1 MSTIFKGFDLNAQ
14 QFGASSLS
22 MGTPASNYL
31 QGLSKQFE
39 MQYSPEYIQSLNQL
53 QYTNPQLYQ
62 VIQTN
67 NTVSNLKASMQNT
80 VDSTKDLSA
89 FYNEQGGL
97 KLDTKNEPDGS
108 NSKIEPN
115 GQDAEIKSFD
125 LFNNSGFPG
134 INSMIRSGFDSIAT
148 AAGSQKEDTQ
158 DKIYD
163 TASDFVSQFGVVGKV
178 AAGAIDFW
186 NFTDKVGGRKIKSI
200 DGTTGSS
207 SYANNSREAK
217 NFRMTQGSAANK
229 YQKLVDS
236 SLKQTAMARN
246 VVNLNRQA
254 VEARQATDN
263 TNLSF
268 LNKKAGG
275 VSGPLLTAKNGGILK
290 EIKSVISKHNRKLI
304 LDENFFKEKPQENSD
319 IKMFKDGGA
328 VIPSGALHKNKHHLE
343 SIDPNLKQN
352 ITTKGIPVITI
363 EEGGEI
369 KQHAEIE
376 KEEVILSLSLT
387 KQIEQLWKEGTD
399 EAAIEAGKLLTEA
412 LLRDTEDNV
421 GLIEKIENESKG

>member
-1 MSTIFKGFDLNAQ
+1 MRKKIIKRYWPGGLLTIETKPSAYNEEISTIN
-14 QFGASSLS
+14 
-22 MGTPASNYL
+22 MGSGINYAWGQNQTPV
-31 QGLSKQFE
+31 Q
-39 MQYSPEYIQSLNQL
+39 IQSPPEARTYLNGEATL
-53 QYTNPQLYQ
+53 
-62 VIQTN
+62 
-67 NTVSNLKASMQNT
+67 SNMDISSHKI
-80 VDSTKDLSA
+80 TK
-89 FYNEQGGL
+89 
-97 KLDTKNEPDGS
+97 TPDKKTQA
-108 NSKIEPN
+108 KIEQDTN
-115 GQDAEIKSFD
+115 GSLTSNNQDGEIKSNFS
-125 LFNNSGFPG
+125 SGF
-134 INSMIRSGFDSIAT
+134 GFGGLAKAARGTLDFAAQAGGFEKNDTMDS
-148 AAGSQKEDTQ
+148 
-158 DKIYD
+158 IYD
-163 TASDFVSQFGVVGKV
+163 TASDVAAQFGPWGML
-178 AAGAIDFW
+178 AAGIIDTW
-186 NFTDKVGGRKIKSI
+186 NFIDKAGGKTIKGF
-200 DGTTGSS
+200 DGQTGSS
-207 SYANNSREAK
+207 SYTDFSVQDKRL
-217 NFRMTQGSAANK
+217 RMTQRGAAK
-229 YQKLVDS
+229 QHEALRDSKLFQFSKAMGAVDS
-236 SLKQTAMARN
+236 
-246 VVNLNRQA
+246 NRQA
-254 VEARQATDN
+254 VQARTQAADN
-263 TNLSF
+263 MNRSF

-275 VSGPLLTAKNGGILK
+275 ISGSLLTAKNGGILK

-304 LDENFFKEKPQENSD
+304 LDENFFKKELQESSD

>member
-1 MSTIFKGFDLNAQ
+1 MRKKTIKRYWPG
-14 QFGASSLS
+14 
-22 MGTPASNYL
+22 
-31 QGLSKQFE
+31 GLLAIE
-39 MQYSPEYIQSLNQL
+39 
-53 QYTNPQLYQ
+53 
-62 VIQTN
+62 
-67 NTVSNLKASMQNT
+67 
-80 VDSTKDLSA
+80 TKPSE
-89 FYNEQGGL
+89 YNEEISIINMGSGIDYTWGQNQVPVQVQPPPEARTYLNGKATSSNMDVSSHKITKVPDKKTQSEINQATNGL
-97 KLDTKNEPDGS
+97 TT
-108 NSKIEPN
+108 PN
-115 GQDAEIKSFD
+115 NQDAEIKPLN
-125 LFNNSGFPG
+125 LFNNSGFSG

-186 NFTDKVGGRKIKSI
+186 NFTDKVGGKKVQSI
-200 DGTTGSS
+200 DGTTGSAN
-207 SYANNSREAK
+207 YADKSKEAK

-246 VVNLNRQA
+246 VVNLNRQV
-254 VEARQATDN
+254 VEARTQATDN
-263 TNLSF
+263 TNRSF

-275 VSGPLLTAKNGGILK
+275 VSGSLLTAKNGGILK

-304 LDENFFKEKPQENSD
+304 LDENFFKKELQESSD

-421 GLIEKIENESKG
+421 GLIEKIENENKG

>member
-1 MSTIFKGFDLNAQ
+1 MLKRKIRKFQNA
-14 QFGASSLS
+14 GSLS
-22 MGTPASNYL
+22 FNTPASNYL
-31 QGLSKQFE
+31 DSISILTSNQPTIKGVQLPSDQEMLNQTKQFAKTYE
-39 MQYSPEYIQSLNQL
+39 V
-53 QYTNPQLYQ
+53 NP
-62 VIQTN
+62 N
-67 NTVSNLKASMQNT
+67 ESN
-80 VDSTKDLSA
+80 
-89 FYNEQGGL
+89 
-97 KLDTKNEPDGS
+97 
-108 NSKIEPN
+108 
-115 GQDAEIKSFD
+115 AEIKPQGVSSNFNFGGIAKAGRGIFD
-125 LFNNSGFPG
+125 FAAQAGGFEK
-134 INSMIRSGFDSIAT
+134 NDTMDS
-148 AAGSQKEDTQ
+148 
-158 DKIYD
+158 IYD
-163 TASDFVSQFGVVGKV
+163 TASDVAAQFGPWGALASGIIDTWNFIDK
-178 AAGAIDFW
+178 AAGK
-186 NFTDKVGGRKIKSI
+186 TIKGF
-200 DGTTGSS
+200 DGQTGSS
-207 SYANNSREAK
+207 SYADFSVQDKRL
-217 NFRMTQGSAANK
+217 RMTQRGAAK
-229 YQKLVDS
+229 QHEALRDSKLFQFSKAMGAVDS
-236 SLKQTAMARN
+236 
-246 VVNLNRQA
+246 NRQA
-254 VEARQATDN
+254 VQARTQAADN
-263 TNLSF
+263 MNRSF

-275 VSGPLLTAKNGGILK
+275 VSGSLLTAKNGGILK

-304 LDENFFKEKPQENSD
+304 LNGNFFKEEPQENSD